1 MDRKYNLFGHVESG
15 IDVVK
20 AIKVGDVMQS
30 VTVHE
35 QT

>member
-1 MDRKYNLFGHVESG
+1 VETG